1 MASSSHLKQGEKGA
15 ITARVSTAMKSGPIE
30 ETIEVMSNDPKKP
43 KVILTLEAVVLVN
56 LLPPVKNDSSIP

>member
-30 ETIEVMSNDPKKP
+30 ETIEVVSNDPKRP
-43 KVILTLEAVVLVN
+43 KVILTLDAVVLDN
-56 LLPPVKNDSSIP
+56 LLPAVKNNSSLP